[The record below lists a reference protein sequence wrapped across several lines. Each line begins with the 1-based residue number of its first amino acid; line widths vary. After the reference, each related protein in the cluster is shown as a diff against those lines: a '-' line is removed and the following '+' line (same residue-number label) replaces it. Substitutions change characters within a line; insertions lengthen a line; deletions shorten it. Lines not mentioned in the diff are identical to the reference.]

1 MYTCWVIFDSC
12 RNKVHELAVH
22 LGSWVGEKVD
32 GKLIKVGLGRKPESI
47 NLGHSQDNKCIA
59 LDEYGNWI
67 ADAKS
72 RPQSSVITRCD

>member
-1 MYTCWVIFDSC
+1 MYTCWVIFDSR

-22 LGSWVGEKVD
+22 LGSWVSEKVD
-32 GKLIKVGLGRKPESI
+32 GKLIKVGLGHKLESI
-47 NLGHSQDNKCIA
+47 NLDHSQDNKCIA

-67 ADAKS
+67 ADMKS